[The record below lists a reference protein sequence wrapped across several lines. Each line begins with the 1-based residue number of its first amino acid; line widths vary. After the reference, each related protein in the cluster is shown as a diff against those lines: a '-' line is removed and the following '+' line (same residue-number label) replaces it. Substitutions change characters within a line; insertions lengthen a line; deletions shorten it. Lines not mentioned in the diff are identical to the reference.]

1 MAPGPS
7 PNQIGAISL
16 DAAGVPALRL
26 PALTSLVAGRP
37 VAGDSDFVVLEKFTG
52 RPIARVAEPSRAQIA
67 SAMATAHDAF
77 ERGAPPPFE
86 RAVILRRV
94 AEFIDRGR
102 DRFEELFV
110 AETGFTRPDARMEID
125 RSIVTLQ
132 LSAEEATRTVGEMVP
147 FGASPGQQ
155 DRIGFTLRLP
165 IGIVCAITPFNSP
178 LNTVLHKIAPALAA
192 GNAVVVKPSDLTP
205 LTAALLC
212 ETFLEAG
219 LPPDLL
225 TLLQG
230 SGETV
235 GRHLLEAPA
244 IAFYSFT
251 GSTRVGRMVQQAAG
265 LRRTQLE
272 LGSIASTIICA
283 DADLDRAAPKI
294 AGAAFR
300 KAGQVCTSVQRV
312 YVQRSVLGEVTD
324 RLVEEIRRLPVGNP
338 WKPDTRI
345 GPMITE
351 AAAQRT
357 SSWIA
362 EALEGQARI
371 LIGGGRSGSVMEP
384 TLLMDTRAGMR
395 VVDEEIFAPV
405 LSILP
410 FDRLEDAVHGANDTP
425 YGLSAGIFTRDITA
439 AIGASKSLRFG
450 AVHINEASSARGD
463 AMPFGGVKDSGFG
476 REGPRYMIREVTE
489 ERLITINP

>member
-1 MAPGPS
+1 MPS
-7 PNQIGAISL
+7 IPL
-16 DAAGVPALRL
+16 ELAGVPPLQL

-37 VAGDSDFVVLEKFTG
+37 VAGDRAFDVLEKFTG
-52 RPIARVAEPSRAQIA
+52 QPVARVVEPTEAQIVA
-67 SAMATAHDAF
+67 AVAAAQGAF
-77 ERGAPPPFE
+77 DRGAPPPSD
-86 RAVILRRV
+86 RAKILRRT
-94 AEFIDRGR
+94 AELIDRGR
-102 DRFEELFV
+102 DRFETLIV
-110 AETGFTRPDARMEID
+110 AETGFTRPDAKMEID

-165 IGIVCAITPFNSP
+165 VGIVCAITPFNSP
-178 LNTVLHKIAPALAA
+178 LNTLLHKVAPAFAA
-192 GNAVVVKPSDLTP
+192 GNAVIVKPSNLTP

-219 LPPDLL
+219 IPPDLL

-230 SGETV
+230 SGDTV

-244 IAFYSFT
+244 IAFYAFT
-251 GSTRVGRMVQQAAG
+251 GSTRVGRIVQQAAG

-272 LGSIASTIICA
+272 LGSIASTIVCA

-300 KAGQVCTSVQRV
+300 KAGQVCTSVQRLHV
-312 YVQRSVLGEVTD
+312 ERAVLGDVAD
-324 RLVEEIRRLPVGNP
+324 RLVAEIRKLPAGNP
-338 WKPDTRI
+338 WKPETRI
-345 GPMITE
+345 GPMIAEE
-351 AAAQRT
+351 AAIRAE
-357 SSWIA
+357 SWVS
-362 EALEGQARI
+362 EARAGQARI
-371 LIGGGRSGSVMEP
+371 LAGGGRTGSVLEP
-384 TLLMDTRAGMR
+384 TLLADVRTGMR

-405 LSILP
+405 LSIVP
-410 FDRLEDAVHGANDTP
+410 FEGLAEAVAQSNATP
-425 YGLSAGIFTRDITA
+425 YGLSAGIFTRDIGA
-439 AIGASKSLRFG
+439 AMRAAKSLRFG
-450 AVHINEASSARGD
+450 AVHINETSSARGD

-489 ERLITINP
+489 ERLVTINP